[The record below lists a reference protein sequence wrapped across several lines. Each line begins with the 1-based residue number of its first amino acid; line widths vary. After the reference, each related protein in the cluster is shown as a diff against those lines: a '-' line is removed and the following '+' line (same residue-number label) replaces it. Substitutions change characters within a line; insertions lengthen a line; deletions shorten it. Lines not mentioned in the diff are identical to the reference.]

1 VLRRLVEFVLLKAGL
16 SPILTESPTG
26 VRSLRG
32 ARLMIRL
39 RPDDQILLRER
50 AAARG
55 MPPATYVSVLTRA
68 HLRSLAPLPAEELLA
83 LKRTIGELGSIGRN
97 LNQIA
102 RAANQGQLVTSPGR
116 DDLTAMLR
124 VCGTLRDS
132 LKRVLLAN
140 LKSWEQGSPSPS
152 PERFNSAIFR
162 HSSRSAELHKAVP
175 SGRHFASW
183 LGLTARERSSAETR
197 RLGGIS
203 KRGDVYLRTLLVH
216 GARSALLAARRSQ
229 QGYRCSRQSTGSHRL
244 GDLEIRTTLRRQ
256 FCQSRCLT

>member
-1 VLRRLVEFVLLKAGL
+1 MLRRLVEMVLLKAGL
-16 SPILTESPTG
+16 APIIAETPTG
-26 VRSLRG
+26 ARARRG

-68 HLRSLAPLPAEELLA
+68 HLRSLAPLPQEELLA
-83 LKRTIGELGSIGRN
+83 LKRTLAELGSIGRN

-116 DDLTAMLR
+116 DDLAAMLR

-140 LKSWEQGSPSPS
+140 LKSWEKGSP
-152 PERFNSAIFR
+152 
-162 HSSRSAELHKAVP
+162 
-175 SGRHFASW
+175 
-183 LGLTARERSSAETR
+183 
-197 RLGGIS
+197 
-203 KRGDVYLRTLLVH
+203 
-216 GARSALLAARRSQ
+216 
-229 QGYRCSRQSTGSHRL
+229 
-244 GDLEIRTTLRRQ
+244 
-256 FCQSRCLT
+256 